1 MERTDWLDRGINLD
15 DSGAS
20 RGLVTDCV
28 VPVFPAV
35 VSGWRVSGGGGA
47 PDVLGDGTGSDRAG
61 AGSFPGRRDGM
72 AGQAGSGRAHSR
84 CQQARKVSF
93 QGQVRLS
100 LRTGA
105 RAWRTSR
112 AGRLSSR

>member
-1 MERTDWLDRGINLD
+1 
-15 DSGAS
+15 
-20 RGLVTDCV
+20 
-28 VPVFPAV
+28 VPLFPAV

-47 PDVLGDGTGSDRAG
+47 PDVLGGGTGSDRAG

-93 QGQVRLS
+93 QVIYGLS
-100 LRTGA
+100 WGVFNVHHERSHLPG
-105 RAWRTSR
+105 
-112 AGRLSSR
+112 